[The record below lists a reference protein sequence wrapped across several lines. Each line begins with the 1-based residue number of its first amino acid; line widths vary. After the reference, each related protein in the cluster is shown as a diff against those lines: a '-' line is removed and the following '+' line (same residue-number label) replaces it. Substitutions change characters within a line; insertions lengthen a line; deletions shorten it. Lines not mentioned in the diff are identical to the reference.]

1 MLEVRNRQR
10 FPLPR
15 ASGRCGFGEVTFAGT
30 HGNDEDAPIPA
41 VRANTI
47 DRLKSTQ
54 SGRRTMLTSW
64 PRGSPPEA
72 PYGRLRFTPLSGHGW
87 RKSDNPRSTRLK
99 ADASRHRATCG
110 PLTM

>member
-41 VRANTI
+41 VHGLEIELPGST
-47 DRLKSTQ
+47 LKSHSWSPLADGRVDK
-54 SGRRTMLTSW
+54 SGR
-64 PRGSPPEA
+64 SPGTLHLRA
-72 PYGRLRFTPLSGHGW
+72 HLGAAAQSRLVLCPC
-87 RKSDNPRSTRLK
+87 
-99 ADASRHRATCG
+99 SR
-110 PLTM
+110 